1 MRIIFVRHG
10 HPDYKKDC
18 LTELGHRQAAAA
30 AERLSLERPSKIFAS
45 TCGRAFETAEH
56 IAEKHGLSVEGC
68 DFMREIHWGSANGE
82 EINKGGHPWYV
93 SWDMVTNGQ
102 SVMSMDW
109 ANEEPFCKNVVVKF
123 VQNVSAEFDSLLA
136 TLGYQREGYYY
147 RVEKENNDTVFMVS
161 HGGSSSA
168 ALSHLLNIP
177 FPQCCASIS
186 PNFTAIT
193 VISLSG
199 NVGSLTV
206 PRIEILNDA
215 RHIAGIAEKEIT
227 FDN

>member
-56 IAEKHGLSVEGC
+56 IAEKHGLIVEDC
-68 DFMREIHWGSANGE
+68 DFMREIGWGSVNGE

-93 SWDMVTNGQ
+93 SWDMVSNGQ
-102 SVMSMDW
+102 SVMNMDW
-109 ANEEPFCKNVVVKF
+109 ANEEPFCKNVVVKC
-123 VQNVSAEFDSLLA
+123 VQKVSAGFDDLLA

-215 RHIAGIAEKEIT
+215 RHIVGIAEKEIT
-227 FDN
+227 FDH